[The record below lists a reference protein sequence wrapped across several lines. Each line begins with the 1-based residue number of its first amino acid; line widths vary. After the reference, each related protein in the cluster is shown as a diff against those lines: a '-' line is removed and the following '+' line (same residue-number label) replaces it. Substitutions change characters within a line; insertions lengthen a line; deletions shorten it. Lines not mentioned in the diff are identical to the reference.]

1 MKIML
6 ANLSKMVGDA
16 GGLAKVTSMFADEMV
31 RRGHYVG
38 VIHSDEDKGDFFY
51 KTDCQVKLYNVKNI
65 DGVTLKYPA
74 SYKIKREFSRL
85 FSKKKARE
93 VNEDFECKFLLNN
106 FGKIIEIFSPDV
118 VVSFQLS
125 TTKML
130 LFDLKVN
137 FPVITMIH
145 GHPGDIFIDYPDMDV
160 KALAESK
167 VCQVLLP
174 SFKDI
179 ITEKVPQ
186 ANVVVIGNVV
196 PQNVEL
202 VDLEK
207 DKNIYKII
215 QVGRLGK
222 NVKRQHLLIKAFAKV
237 ADKYPNWHVEFW
249 GAEGKSSYTNLLK
262 TLIKKYG
269 LEDKVFFKGTTS
281 NIFSV
286 LREADIFA
294 FPSAFEGFGL
304 ALAEAMSVGLPVIGY
319 RSCSAVNELILDGNN
334 GFLCDDGITDFA
346 NKLDI
351 LMSSKKLRLE
361 FGRNGR
367 SLIKQYEP
375 SLIWDKWEILLK
387 DVSGK

>member
-38 VIHSDEDKGDFFY
+38 VIHSDEDEGDFFY

-145 GHPGDIFIDYPDMDV
+145 GHPGDIFMDYPDMDV
-160 KALAESK
+160 KALAESN

-249 GAEGKSSYTNLLK
+249 GTEGKSSYTNLLK

-269 LEDKVFFKGTTS
+269 LKDKVFFKGTTS

>member
-6 ANLSKMVGDA
+6 ANVSNMVGDA

-38 VIHSDEDKGDFFY
+38 VIHSDEDEDDFFY

-145 GHPGDIFIDYPDMDV
+145 GHPGDIFMDYPDMDV
-160 KALAESK
+160 KALAESN

-249 GAEGKSSYTNLLK
+249 GTEGKSSYTNLLK

-269 LEDKVFFKGTTS
+269 LKDKVFFKGTTS